1 MCHRAC
7 SPATSRWA
15 KIVANALTQVG
26 VKVDITK
33 IEAGSY
39 WDAMRQDRANLKW
52 DIAMFGFN
60 PANAS
65 GLYHLASL
73 FKSNADDAVRPDVWN
88 LGRYRNPEV
97 DRLLA
102 VAGAEADA
110 AKADA
115 ALAKAQALIWHDD
128 PYIWLQINENVDAM
142 RRQVSGVQVWPSLF
156 TNVRHAAV

>member
-1 MCHRAC
+1 M
-7 SPATSRWA
+7 
-15 KIVANALTQVG
+15 
-26 VKVDITK
+26 
-33 IEAGSY
+33 
-39 WDAMRQDRANLKW
+39 
-52 DIAMFGFN
+52 
-60 PANAS
+60 
-65 GLYHLASL
+65 
-73 FKSNADDAVRPDVWN
+73 RPDVWN